1 MAQLR
6 EPLYVNP
13 LETGQWIRW
22 TTLYTVK
29 EGLILRSEGCSI
41 EVEWLGGERQV
52 FPNVE
57 GFFKPYRGVT
67 DRMTVIERPKNATRM
82 KREQHRGVISV
93 QRAAAILGIP
103 PKRVRARLRSGSLK
117 GVKKDGKW
125 VSVDL

>member
-1 MAQLR
+1 MAGVLK
-6 EPLYVNP
+6 LYINP
-13 LETGQWIRW
+13 LEAGEWIRW

-29 EGLILRSEGCSI
+29 EGEILRSEGCSI

-57 GFFKPYRGVT
+57 GFFAPYRGVT
-67 DRMTVIERPKNATRM
+67 DRMEVIERPKIATRM

-93 QRAAAILGIP
+93 QRAAAILGIA

-117 GVKKDGKW
+117 GVQKDGKW
-125 VSVDL
+125 VSVEL